1 MSILSLNFGIQTKF
15 LLNSYRMPSVRA
27 FLVARRGRRRLLQL
41 LLLLRRRRSRR
52 SYLGGRSRALELG
65 QSLHCPSH
73 AHSSNLDFA
82 KYLLVFGE
90 LTLELIN
97 KLDV

>member
-1 MSILSLNFGIQTKF
+1 
-15 LLNSYRMPSVRA
+15 MPSVRA

-41 LLLLRRRRSRR
+41 LLRLRRRPRC
-52 SYLGGRSRALELG
+52 SYLRGRSRALELG